1 MSQLITTF
9 VGNKQHA
16 TIMKRFSHILT
27 IAAGII
33 MLAAC
38 NKVDNHVVPNFMV
51 RINLGTYALWTTYGV
66 NGVGEYMIFNR
77 EKQLPKN
84 FAYTANTYTGY
95 GGVLLIKGLDVST
108 STYEPLAYDLACPV
122 EYRADV
128 VLSIDPDN
136 FEAFCPKCNSRY
148 NVLTG
153 SGGPVKGTALA
164 QKVGLRTYKVYA
176 STNGGYIITSY

>member
-1 MSQLITTF
+1 
-9 VGNKQHA
+9 
-16 TIMKRFSHILT
+16 MKPIS
-27 IAAGII
+27 II
-33 MLAAC
+33 LAAIACLATCTSC

-176 STNGGYIITSY
+176 STNGGYLITSY